1 MLFEQRLKY
10 KKEKFI
16 SKPIPPV
23 ILSRNN
29 KYITFALRKQF
40 LEKFV

>member
-1 MLFEQRLKY
+1 MAEVQERKIHLEAY
-10 KKEKFI
+10 
-16 SKPIPPV
+16 PP
-23 ILSRNN
+23 RNN